1 MRLRNVK
8 NAKEIVSSHKIVIKE
23 LNEDIFLNNKPISVE
38 IGMGKGNFIIEM
50 AEKYPNINFIGIEKY
65 ASVLI
70 RALEKID
77 EIPTNLRL
85 ICNDADLIDEYI
97 KIKINNLYLNF
108 SDPWPKKRHE
118 KRRLTSKE
126 FLMKYEKLFD
136 KEINIYQKTD
146 NKSLFAYS
154 LVSLSNNNYIF
165 KDISLD
171 LHNTDIPN
179 IKTEYEM
186 KFSSQGQTINY
197 LYAYKKI

>member
-23 LNEDIFLNNKPISVE
+23 LNEDIFLNNNPISVE

>member
-8 NAKEIVSSHKIVIKE
+8 NAKEIVNNHKVIIKE
-23 LNEDIFLNNKPISVE
+23 LNKDTFLNNNPISIE
-38 IGMGKGNFIIEM
+38 IGMGKGDFIIKM

-65 ASVLI
+65 ESVLV

-85 ICNDADLIDEYI
+85 ICNDAILINDFI

-126 FLMKYEKLFD
+126 FLLRYERLFD

-146 NKSLFAYS
+146 NKGLFAYS

-165 KDISLD
+165 KNISLD

-179 IKTEYEM
+179 VKTEYEI
-186 KFSSQGQTINY
+186 KFSLFGQTINY
-197 LYAYKKI
+197 LHATKKI